1 MRIIHRLG
9 CLVALAGPGGAAAQ
23 GQLDTLPL
31 PLETARKLA
40 VEHSA
45 ARRARVASLD
55 ADRAR
60 GRQAAALPN
69 PLLSIR
75 TERTG
80 TDQAEANQLIAEIAQ
95 PLDVMGVARHRG
107 KAATA
112 RAVGSLSAITTVE
125 SDLLLEVTAAYLRA
139 VATDRRLALADRT
152 LAAFDRATRISAER
166 LQAGDLSG
174 LAHRRLLLEAARYT
188 AMRAAAAL
196 AQRSER
202 LRLGSLIADPDQPLS
217 PNRLVLVDSLPAP
230 ALPAE
235 PAEALIATAL
245 IERSELRELE
255 AKVRAAGGDVEVE
268 RRARIPM
275 VAVTAGLKT
284 ERIGSSRHAGF
295 VAGVSV
301 PMPLFDRRAS
311 AVAAAEADHR
321 VAAASLEHERR
332 AVAREVATAYES
344 LRATVAQRQAL
355 EPRLGADA
363 RAAVDAAELAFAEGE
378 IGVTEWL
385 DTIRAYHEAEAML
398 LTLTTEA
405 ALDGARL
412 ERAVGRIGRTP

>member
-23 GQLDTLPL
+23 GQPETLAL
-31 PLETARKLA
+31 TLVTARRLA

-45 ARRARVASLD
+45 GRRARVAHLD

-60 GRQAAALPN
+60 GRQVAALPN

-80 TDQAEANQLIAEIAQ
+80 TDPAEANQLIAEIAQ

-112 RAVGSLSAITTVE
+112 RAEGSLAAITTVE
-125 SDLLLEVTAAYLRA
+125 SDLLLEVTVAYWRA
-139 VATDRRLALADRT
+139 VAADRRLALADRT
-152 LAAFDRATRISAER
+152 LAAFDRATRISAVR

-174 LAHRRLLLEAARYT
+174 LAHRRLQLEAARYA

-202 LRLGSLIADPDQPLS
+202 LRLASLIADPGQFRS
-217 PNRLVLVDSLPAP
+217 PISLMLVDSLAAP

-235 PAEALIATAL
+235 TAEALIATAL

-255 AKVRAAGGDVEVE
+255 AKVRAAGGDAEVE

-332 AVAREVATAYES
+332 AVAREVATAEES
-344 LRATVAQRQAL
+344 LRATVAQRQVL